1 MTTPLTG
8 IDAIDALMLSTQA
21 EAAWNV
27 APTHVIITTDD
38 GTLEI
43 RATYTGPPDDGYPC
57 LKVTWTPRNE

>member
-1 MTTPLTG
+1 MNDQLTG

-27 APTHVIITTDD
+27 APTHLIITTDD

-43 RATYTGPPDDGYPC
+43 EPIIGGYPDDPEAE
-57 LKVTWTPRNE
+57 LHITWTPT